1 MSQNTRPFAPRRT
14 SRTKNMG
21 VRRHRVISPDA
32 PRELVRSHDVMQV
45 TTVAHR
51 FLSSGAV
58 ILADVPYADGAGRKC
73 RPVVVVAVH
82 GHTVTVI
89 PCTSSKRASAR
100 TDIAIEDLAAAGLPK
115 ATKARTAR
123 HLTLERFAVV
133 KMLGHLGAVDA
144 FRILHTVEVA

>member
-1 MSQNTRPFAPRRT
+1 
-14 SRTKNMG
+14 MG

-32 PRELVRSHDVMQV
+32 PREVVRSHDVMQV

-51 FLSSGAV
+51 FLSPGADHPGGRAV
-58 ILADVPYADGAGRKC
+58 RRRAGRKC
-73 RPVVVVAVH
+73 RPVIVVAVH

-115 ATKARTAR
+115 STKARTAR